1 MAEDQPEFK
10 MILMDSNFTRL
21 DESDCTVWKE
31 SYLSDLCEMT
41 IKLNKI
47 LDDLT
52 TNRDKINDR

>member
-31 SYLSDLCEMT
+31 SYLSDFWEMIT
-41 IKLNKI
+41 RTNNI
-47 LDDLT
+47 LDDLA